1 MLFLPV
7 LFFKLFLII
16 DMNHDVLPF
25 FEHVFV
31 GENVIFE
38 NISIGSG
45 NVVYK
50 LLASLVCKAVRH
62 LIPVYPIFSELLT
75 LLLNGL

>member
-7 LFFKLFLII
+7 LFFQVFLIL
-16 DMNHDVLPF
+16 DMNHDIFPF

-31 GENVIFE
+31 GENVVFE
-38 NISIGSG
+38 NISISSG
-45 NVVYK
+45 NIVDK
-50 LLASLVCKAVRH
+50 LLTSLVCKAVRH
-62 LIPVYPIFSELLT
+62 LVTVYPVSAELLT